1 MGENKPCNAVLALL
15 SSKVHAVLTRCD
27 GRCSNHPR
35 HVPAVRRLLSRRMG
49 GGPRLQVRQRG
60 VQRLRQEHGL
70 ISYRRLGAPQALKST
85 NAKVERANG
94 VIRDTLCAY
103 ANGRKDNWD
112 DHPQL

>member
-1 MGENKPCNAVLALL
+1 M
-15 SSKVHAVLTRCD
+15 
-27 GRCSNHPR
+27 
-35 HVPAVRRLLSRRMG
+35 
-49 GGPRLQVRQRG
+49 
-60 VQRLRQEHGL
+60 
-70 ISYRRLGAPQALKST
+70 KST